1 MVARPLRRGHRRHDR
16 GRGDRDPRGSRRSA
30 LPRRHLRP
38 GLLPRSAV
46 QSSPLILPQSG
57 RLTAGRPL
65 PPLAK
70 RRKRTQSEQADA
82 DVSALP
88 SIAEPQLGRPT
99 EAEAAADLYARH
111 SQRIFGYCLGLLR
124 NREEAEDAVQTT
136 FLNAYRGLR
145 RGIRPEFEAA
155 WLYKIAQN
163 VCRTRRETAWR
174 RGKVETPRDLDA
186 LQDLVAAPEQVT
198 GQATALAEALK
209 QLPERYRTI
218 ILLREWQGLS
228 YREIATELDLSEA
241 AVEMLVFRA
250 RRSLAEQL
258 EQVDEPRTR
267 ALSVASLLSMLKSL
281 FGGAGLKTAVAVVVA
296 ATATAVAVST
306 SDGGHARPSRP
317 TPVSPPSVHQNRAPG
332 VPATNAADRPGR
344 PLPPVTSASAGATQ
358 DAHPSGPVL
367 PNPPHEGGAQSPPSP
382 SGATPPSSSTPPSV

>member
-1 MVARPLRRGHRRHDR
+1 
-16 GRGDRDPRGSRRSA
+16 
-30 LPRRHLRP
+30 
-38 GLLPRSAV
+38 
-46 QSSPLILPQSG
+46 
-57 RLTAGRPL
+57 
-65 PPLAK
+65 
-70 RRKRTQSEQADA
+70 
-82 DVSALP
+82 VSALP
-88 SIAEPQLGRPT
+88 SIAEPQLGRPA
-99 EAEAAADLYARH
+99 EAQAAADLYARH

-174 RGKVETPRDLDA
+174 RGKIETPRDLDA
-186 LQDLVAAPEQVT
+186 LQDVVAAPEHVT

-209 QLPERYRTI
+209 QLPERYRMI

-228 YREIATELDLSEA
+228 YREIAAELDLSEA

-267 ALSVASLLSMLKSL
+267 ALSVASLLSVLKSL
-281 FGGAGLKTAVAVVVA
+281 FGGAGLKTAVAVVAA

-306 SDGGHARPSRP
+306 SDGDHARPSRP
-317 TPVSPPSVHQNRAPG
+317 APVSPPAVQQNQGPG
-332 VPATNAADRPGR
+332 VPPKNAADR
-344 PLPPVTSASAGATQ
+344 PVTSASAGATL
-358 DAHPSGPVL
+358 DAHPSRPVL
-367 PNPPHEGGAQSPPSP
+367 PTPPHQGGAQSPPP
-382 SGATPPSSSTPPSV
+382 SGGTPSSSSTPPPSVSIPSVSVPDTPISTPGVSLPSVGLPAVPPLPATAPDLPNTLPDLPHLP